1 METKGAKIIT
11 TMATKN
17 FKNNGVCGIVK
28 NFGARVYGLGKLMVG
43 VLLGIGAAILWT
55 AVCLLGLLISPLWF
69 PICAVK
75 APEGTAV
82 SINSSFSKHKGKGL
96 LNYFYLTYL
105 LVIRICGWLYA
116 PLIKMLPMKYRAE
129 FIRNGKKRVDEYPTK
144 VQVAYYKSH
153 CDESKQSLLG
163 SGVFTPPVRA
173 TIWQDHSE
181 WENWILSGLTLTKG
195 QIIDMIKAGATNLLW
210 LYFKN
215 NTPSKE
221 MLVILCDHAGQ
232 GNGSAQDVLLRLVRQ
247 QRPTKDLIARIHATA
262 QARFIEHVNEILDGY
277 ADMDAVNF
285 SISEVYGELSDEEKQ
300 KIVDERWA
308 NFCKVKKSISLSAQ
322 KKMNHNQFKAFIA
335 SGHLL
340 EYYAL
345 LHLLLNIN
353 NEEYLKEVISTELEH
368 IQDNRILSALKA
380 DYWRYSCYLAVVSEK
395 NAA

>member
-1 METKGAKIIT
+1 MGT
-11 TMATKN
+11 
-17 FKNNGVCGIVK
+17 VK
-28 NFGARVYGLGKLMVG
+28 ELGARVWAIGKLMVG

-55 AVCLLGLLISPLWF
+55 AVCLVGFIISPLWF
-69 PICAVK
+69 PVCCIK
-75 APEGTAV
+75 APESTAL
-82 SINSSFSKHKGKGL
+82 SLNCSLSKHKGEGL
-96 LNYFYLTYL
+96 FNYFYLVLTVL
-105 LVIRICGWLYA
+105 FRICGWLYA
-116 PLIKMLPMKYRAE
+116 PLIKVLPMKYRAE
-129 FIRNGKKRVDEYPTK
+129 FIRNGKKRVCEYPTK

-163 SGVFTPPVRA
+163 SGVFTPEARA
-173 TIWQDHSE
+173 TIWQDKSE
-181 WENWILSGLTLTKG
+181 WENWILSGLTLTKS
-195 QIIDMIKAGATNLLW
+195 QVIDMIKAGATNLLW
-210 LYFKN
+210 SYFKN

-232 GNGSAQDVLLRLVRQ
+232 GHGSAQEILVKLVRQ
-247 QRPTKDLIARIHATA
+247 QRPSKELLARIHGTC
-262 QARFIEHVNEILDGY
+262 QTRFIERVNEILDSY

-322 KKMNHNQFKAFIA
+322 KKMNHAQFKAFIA
-335 SGHLL
+335 SGHRL

-380 DYWRYSCYLAVVSEK
+380 DYWRYSCYNAVVSEK